1 MDKVF
6 EITKNNRKA
15 VLELVKTLDLD
26 QLNHVPSGFNN
37 NILWNVGHMVA
48 IQQLIVYGL
57 GKVPFTVENEIVM
70 GFKNKTKPERPY
82 TREEADRIFEVFI
95 VTVDQMESDYK
106 AGKFVDVTP
115 FISKSHNS
123 TYEGA
128 EGLITFNLFHE
139 GLHTGVIQKYMQ
151 LLQ

>member
-6 EITKNNRKA
+6 EVTKNNRKA
-15 VLELVKTLDLD
+15 VLALVKSLTLE
-26 QLNHVPSGFNN
+26 QLNQIPNGFNN
-37 NILWNVGHMVA
+37 NILWNIGHMVS

-57 GKVPFTVENEIVM
+57 GKLPFIVENEMVM
-70 GFKNKTKPERPY
+70 SFKNKTQPERAY
-82 TREEADRIFEVFI
+82 TQEEADRIFEVF
-95 VTVDQMESDYK
+95 VSTAEQMEADYN

-115 FISKSHNS
+115 FISKSHNA

-139 GLHTGVIQKYMQ
+139 GLHTGVIQKYLQ
-151 LLQ
+151 LIA

>member
-6 EITKNNRKA
+6 EVTKNNRKA
-15 VLELVKTLDLD
+15 VLELVKTLHLD
-26 QLNHVPSGFNN
+26 QLNYIPAGFNN
-37 NILWNVGHMVA
+37 NILWNVGHIVA

-57 GKVPFTVENEIVM
+57 GKVPFITDDALVM

-82 TREEADRIFEVFI
+82 TQEEANRIFEVFV
-95 VTVDQMESDYK
+95 VTADQMEADYK

-115 FISKSHNS
+115 FISKSHNA
-123 TYEGA
+123 TYEGS

-139 GLHTGVIQKYMQ
+139 GLHTGVIQKYIQ
-151 LLQ
+151 LLP

>member
-6 EITKNNRKA
+6 EVTKNNRKA
-15 VLELVKTLDLD
+15 VLALVKTLTME
-26 QLNHVPSGFNN
+26 QLNQIPNGFNN

-57 GKVPFTVENEIVM
+57 GKVPFTVENEMVM
-70 GFKNKTKPERPY
+70 SFKNKTQPERAY
-82 TREEADRIFEVFI
+82 TREEADRIMAVF
-95 VTVDQMESDYK
+95 VSTAEQMEEDYM

-115 FISKSHNS
+115 FISKSHNA

-128 EGLITFNLFHE
+128 EGLITFNMFHE
-139 GLHTGVIQKYMQ
+139 GLHTGVIQKYLQ
-151 LLQ
+151 LIV

>member
-6 EITKNNRKA
+6 EITKNNRRA
-15 VLELVKTLDLD
+15 VLEMVKSLPME
-26 QLNHVPSGFNN
+26 QLNFIPPGFHN
-37 NILWNVGHMVA
+37 NILWNVGHMVS

-57 GKVPFTVENEIVM
+57 GKVPFTASEAIIM

-82 TREEADRIFEVFI
+82 TREEADDIFEVF
-95 VTVDQMESDYK
+95 VKTAEQMEADYLS
-106 AGKFVDVTP
+106 GKFIDVTP
-115 FISKSHNS
+115 FISKSHNA

-139 GLHTGVIQKYMQ
+139 GLHTGVIQKYIQ
-151 LLQ
+151 LLP